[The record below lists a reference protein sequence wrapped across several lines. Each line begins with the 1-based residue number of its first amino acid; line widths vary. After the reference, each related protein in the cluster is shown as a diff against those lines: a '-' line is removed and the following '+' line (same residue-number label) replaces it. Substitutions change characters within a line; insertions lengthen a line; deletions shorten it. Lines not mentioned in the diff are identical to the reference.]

1 MAQLV
6 DLAQTLQ
13 MTINLRDEQMQDAS
27 EEIVDR
33 GVRIG
38 QLEGQVET
46 LEVIDGERKAMIE
59 FLEDQIHDLNLDLD
73 DAQGQFH
80 LQHHQ

>member
-1 MAQLV
+1 
-6 DLAQTLQ
+6 
-13 MTINLRDEQMQDAS
+13 MQDAC
-27 EEIVDR
+27 EEIAHR
-33 GVRIG
+33 SVRIG

-73 DAQGQFH
+73 DA
-80 LQHHQ
+80 